1 MIQAR
6 TMNIFAIV
14 LAVAAMLTAIW
25 PSWIELAFRVDPD
38 YGSGALEWGLAG
50 TFAALSV
57 VALLLSRRASRERQ

>member
-1 MIQAR
+1 MIRAR

-25 PSWIELAFRVDPD
+25 PNWIELAFRVDPD
-38 YGSGALEWGLAG
+38 YGSGAFEWGLVG

-57 VALLLSRRASRERQ
+57 VALLLARRASRERQ